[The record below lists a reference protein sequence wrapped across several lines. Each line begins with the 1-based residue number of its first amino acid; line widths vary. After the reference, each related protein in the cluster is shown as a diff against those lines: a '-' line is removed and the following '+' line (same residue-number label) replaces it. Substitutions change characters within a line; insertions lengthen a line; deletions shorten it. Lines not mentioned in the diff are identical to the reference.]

1 MGQQI
6 RFKTKIGQIP
16 VIPGSQPLLDIP
28 RQHDYESIFM
38 RLSGVVS
45 VTTAGGNVRNE
56 APCQLVP
63 RVELTSEGRN
73 THFNAPFW
81 RGSIGNYE
89 RPWGVIN
96 TLSTSEF
103 LAPASAAVAS
113 YPFKATAVIDLCNVD
128 GVRPK
133 DSNLRTLNMSL
144 FQLRPTF
151 GNPGDMFVGSTA
163 VFVGIP
169 LLEVFGI
176 TMYEVPGDNYSTPGV
191 LKKTTYQEIAI
202 PTSNTTQEIRLPAG
216 NVLKSVVVRAEGA
229 VTPGEPSSSIINN
242 MILQSAQDVR
252 FNYTGNMVRS
262 INQMDY
268 GSLTPGYYVLDMTS
282 QGRTQSN
289 LTDGWN
295 CQGQAEPKLIL
306 DVVGGANVR
315 VQVCTTEMIFATP
328 I

>member
-28 RQHDYESIFM
+28 RQHDYESIFL
-38 RLSGVVS
+38 RLSGVVQVTS
-45 VTTAGGNVRNE
+45 VAAVRYE
-56 APCQLVP
+56 APVQAVP
-63 RVELTSEGRN
+63 RIELTSEGRN

-89 RPWGVIN
+89 RPWGVGN
-96 TLSTSEF
+96 LLGSTEF
-103 LAPASAAVAS
+103 VQPTSGALGS
-113 YPFKATAVIDLCNVD
+113 YPFRASAVIDLCNVD

-151 GNPGDMFVGSTA
+151 GQPGDMFFGGA
-163 VFVGIP
+163 AAYVGIP

-176 TMYEVPGDNYSTPGV
+176 TMYEVPGENYSTPGV
-191 LKKTTYQEIAI
+191 LKKTTYQEIAV

-216 NVLKSVVVRAEGA
+216 NVLKAVVVRAEGLA
-229 VTPGEPSSSIINN
+229 VQGEPSNSIINN

-252 FNYTGNMVRS
+252 VNYTGPMVRAL
-262 INQMDY
+262 NQMDY
-268 GSLTPGYYVLDMTS
+268 GSLAAGYYVLDMTS

-295 CQGQAEPKLIL
+295 CQGQAEPKLVL
-306 DVVGGANVR
+306 DIVGGANVR
-315 VQVCTTEMIFATP
+315 LQVCTTEMIFATP